1 MQIWVKKKR
10 CRNSVITEPRRLLL
24 LDSVLHLATSF
35 YKKNWKHNH
44 ISIIDEQLCPV
55 FELQNLKLIHKNYFD
70 NQYKCIFFY
79 GKHVSRI
86 TNVCNKTAN
95 DSVRQ
100 AVSFQRC
107 SWHLFA
113 SLKLT
118 LPALIMVLAVAI
130 ATQATLNSLF
140 TFTYVLRLF
149 ILLIQIFDEWLKLR

>member
-35 YKKNWKHNH
+35 YKKNWKQNN
-44 ISIIDEQLCPV
+44 ISIIDEQLRPV

-113 SLKLT
+113 SLKLM
-118 LPALIMVLAVAI
+118 LLALVVV
-130 ATQATLNSLF
+130 
-140 TFTYVLRLF
+140 TFN
-149 ILLIQIFDEWLKLR
+149 LIIDEWIVCLSHYCTQLRYQHFKSDLTVI